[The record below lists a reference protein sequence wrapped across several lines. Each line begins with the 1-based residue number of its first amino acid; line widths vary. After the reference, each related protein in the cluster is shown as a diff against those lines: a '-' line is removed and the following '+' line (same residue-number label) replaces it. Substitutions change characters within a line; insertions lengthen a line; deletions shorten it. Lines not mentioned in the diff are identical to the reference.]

1 MLPAGAADFAAPRRE
16 DDDVLD
22 LEALRA
28 GFGAMVPF
36 AAHVGTEFTELDGTR
51 CVVRLPEA
59 PHLANHLQAQH
70 AAALFTA
77 AETASGGSFLAVF
90 AEVMGEVTPVVQEMT
105 IRYRKVARGPIDAEA
120 VFEDADGA
128 RAALAS
134 EGVAR
139 FAIPVTLRDATG
151 DVVCEATAHWHV
163 RRND

>member
-1 MLPAGAADFAAPRRE
+1 M
-16 DDDVLD
+16 LD
-22 LEALRA
+22 LQALRA

-51 CVVRLPEA
+51 CVVRLPDE

-77 AETASGGSFLAVF
+77 AETASGGSFLAAF
-90 AEVMGEVTPVVQEMT
+90 ADVLGEVTPVVQEMS

-120 VFEDADGA
+120 VLDDADGA
-128 RAALAS
+128 RAALES
-134 EGVAR
+134 GGVAR
-139 FAIPVTLRDATG
+139 FPVEVTLRDADG
-151 DVVCEATAHWHV
+151 QVVCEATAHWHV